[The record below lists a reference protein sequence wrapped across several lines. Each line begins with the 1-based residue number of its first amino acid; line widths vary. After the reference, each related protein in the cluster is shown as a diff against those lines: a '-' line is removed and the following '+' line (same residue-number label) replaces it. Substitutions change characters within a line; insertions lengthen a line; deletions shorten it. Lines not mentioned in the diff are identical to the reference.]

1 MKVTERGQVS
11 IDPTSK
17 CQTQLNL
24 LMLKPFGALVHL
36 ISTLNIYSRQ
46 GRDITHHHTNLG
58 RILHTETYVIFY
70 ISAFQNQI
78 QPHTLL

>member
-17 CQTQLNL
+17 CQAQLNL

-46 GRDITHHHTNLG
+46 GRDITHHHTDLG
-58 RILHTETYVIFY
+58 RVLHTETYVTFY